1 MATKNLKFWGT
12 GYYTEDTE
20 NVASIIATLNGTVVY
35 TGTVPSKNIENFNR
49 VATEQQVLFSIDVDT
64 TMVGA
69 FPMSIQCTGGDSVD
83 VQQIFINDA
92 LPANLLADSRS
103 NVFLD
108 GELQLRG
115 PNADAFPIAG
125 TWSYQIPHGSTLT
138 HTLTIHD
145 YGSDEFK
152 WAAQQAAA

>member
-35 TGTVPSKNIENFNR
+35 TGTVPSKHIESFSR
-49 VATEQQVLFSIDVDT
+49 IATEQQVLFSIDVDEA
-64 TMVGA
+64 MVGE

-83 VQQIFINDA
+83 LQQIFINDT
-92 LPANLLADSRS
+92 LLANPDADPRT

-108 GELQLRG
+108 GELQTRG
-115 PNADAFPIAG
+115 PNADAFPPMG
-125 TWSYQIPHGSTLT
+125 TWSYQIANGSTLT

-145 YGSDEFK
+145 YNPPTTPT
-152 WAAQQAAA
+152 APA

>member
-1 MATKNLKFWGT
+1 MTTKNLKFWGT
-12 GYYTEDTE
+12 GYYTDDTE

-69 FPMSIQCTGGDSVD
+69 VTMSVQCTGGDSVD
-83 VQQIFINDA
+83 LQQIFIN
-92 LPANLLADSRS
+92 NTLLANPAADPRT

-108 GELQLRG
+108 GELQTRG
-115 PNADAFPIAG
+115 PNAEAYPVTG
-125 TWSYQIPHGSTLT
+125 TWSYQVPNGSTLT

-145 YGSDEFK
+145 YTPPVTP
-152 WAAQQAAA
+152 ATPA